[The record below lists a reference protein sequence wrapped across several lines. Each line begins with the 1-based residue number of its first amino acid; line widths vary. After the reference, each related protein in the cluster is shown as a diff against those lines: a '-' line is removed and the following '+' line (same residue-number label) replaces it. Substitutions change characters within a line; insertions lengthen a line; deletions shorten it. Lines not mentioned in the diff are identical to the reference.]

1 MNSENTGEI
10 QLLGKVFVGK
20 KCPGDAAFY
29 VATMVGAKID
39 MSLLLGEAIASNATI
54 TPLGLAIDPTP
65 GNQGLTMAVYIVAT
79 ANSPVARHLKAPE
92 TGKK

>member
-1 MNSENTGEI
+1 MIDNNEI

-29 VATMVGAKID
+29 VATMMGARID
-39 MSLLLGEAIASNATI
+39 MTLLLGEAVASNATI
-54 TPLGLAIDPTP
+54 TPLGLAVDPTP
-65 GNQGLTMAVYIVAT
+65 GNQGLTMAVYIVCAGD
-79 ANSPVARHLKAPE
+79 SPVARHLKAPE